1 MIQNIT
7 KIFLN
12 PRRNIPLAIRLTYQK
27 ISFFAQQKMC
37 VLFQNTTPF
46 FQGQMDIN
54 PKSRWYNE
62 DFIEATGG
70 YYPQNDES
78 NREICNLE
86 AGDNTRRDML
96 VLLLR
101 TIVDNKVE
109 GDIAE
114 LGVYKGFTAKLFH
127 HYAPERMIHL
137 FDTFEG
143 FTNRSVATE
152 QENTNMQISAS
163 LFSDTSVEAVKKYI
177 LPMNNNIR
185 FYQGYFPESI
195 SDDIEQTIFSF
206 VHLDADLYQ
215 PIYDALTFFYP
226 RMQAN
231 GMIVVHDYNSWPGA
245 RKAVEDYLSDKTE
258 FAIPMPDRSG
268 SALIIKNNT
277 KN

>member
-101 TIVDNKVE
+101 TIVSWQKKV
-109 GDIAE
+109 G
-114 LGVYKGFTAKLFH
+114 
-127 HYAPERMIHL
+127 
-137 FDTFEG
+137 
-143 FTNRSVATE
+143 
-152 QENTNMQISAS
+152 
-163 LFSDTSVEAVKKYI
+163 
-177 LPMNNNIR
+177 
-185 FYQGYFPESI
+185 
-195 SDDIEQTIFSF
+195 
-206 VHLDADLYQ
+206 
-215 PIYDALTFFYP
+215 
-226 RMQAN
+226 
-231 GMIVVHDYNSWPGA
+231 
-245 RKAVEDYLSDKTE
+245 
-258 FAIPMPDRSG
+258 
-268 SALIIKNNT
+268 
-277 KN
+277 